1 MRHNNIRDLEASFLK
16 GICKDVRIEPELI
29 PLGLTETRSTNTSLK
44 ARLDV
49 SAVGIWSSME
59 RTFLDVRVMHPN
71 SASYKDTKIEDL
83 YVQHENEKK
92 RTYNHR
98 IMHVEKGSFSPLIF
112 STTGGMGPEATRYH
126 KRIAELISVKRGE
139 LYSEVVNF
147 IRTKVR
153 VALLKSTLVAI
164 RGERGRRRRTQ
175 NTPIEDLSLNLIPE
189 RSTYEV

>member
-1 MRHNNIRDLEASFLK
+1 MLLIKMQKSFLV
-16 GICKDVRIEPELI
+16 IFEVFL
-29 PLGLTETRSTNTSLK
+29 
-44 ARLDV
+44 RLNSDLLDMISCFV
-49 SAVGIWSSME
+49 TAV
-59 RTFLDVRVMHPN
+59 
-71 SASYKDTKIEDL
+71 
-83 YVQHENEKK
+83 
-92 RTYNHR
+92 NHR